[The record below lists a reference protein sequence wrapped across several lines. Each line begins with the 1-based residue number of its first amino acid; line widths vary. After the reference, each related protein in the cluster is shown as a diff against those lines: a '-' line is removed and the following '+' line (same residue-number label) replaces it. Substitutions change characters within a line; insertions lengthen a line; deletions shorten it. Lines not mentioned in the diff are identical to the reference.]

1 MTGISTPA
9 PAVCAA
15 IAGAV
20 RVGLT
25 VSCRADQVRVVREF
39 VRRELEGDPRAEVAV
54 LVASELATNS
64 VRHSSSRLGGT
75 MTVIVMGTRDG
86 IVLVGVADAGGG
98 PVPVLRD
105 EDDCAEEGRGL
116 RLVSYLCPNW
126 GFRIQADGSLVTWV
140 ALAPTGGDA
149 G

>member
-9 PAVCAA
+9 PVVC
-15 IAGAV
+15 GAV
-20 RVGLT
+20 DGAIRVGLT
-25 VSCRADQVRVVREF
+25 VPCLPDQVGVVREF
-39 VRRELEGDPRAEVAV
+39 VQRELEGDPRAEVAV

-64 VRHSSSRLGGT
+64 FRHSSSRLGGT
-75 MTVIVMGTRDG
+75 MTVIVMGARDG

-98 PVPVLRD
+98 TVPVLRD

-116 RLVSYLCPNW
+116 RLVSYLCPKW
-126 GFRIQADGSLVTWV
+126 GFQVQPDGGLVTWV
-140 ALAPTGGDA
+140 ALAPAGGDA